1 MTPQEL
7 SAEIRRI
14 ASGIENSK
22 KPSREL
28 VAADI
33 KRLLNHLATSG
44 AAEPVVAG
52 GGKDHAEK
60 TMHCRLK
67 GNTWYVKIGENNT
80 EREYHAPTLEGAIDK
95 AAEHHPWAKSRLKRE
110 ESSMP
115 EAPKNPSHPAMDN
128 VPNPKY

>member
-44 AAEPVVAG
+44 AADPVVAEAKG
-52 GGKDHAEK
+52 SAAAKPSAGAKDSEQVKEEMRVVYSGGKWHVFVDGDKHDYYNESMEEAVKLAAAKHAWIK
-60 TMHCRLK
+60 RRLNM
-67 GNTWYVKIGENNT
+67 GGS
-80 EREYHAPTLEGAIDK
+80 GA
-95 AAEHHPWAKSRLKRE
+95 A
-110 ESSMP
+110 
-115 EAPKNPSHPAMDN
+115 
-128 VPNPKY
+128 